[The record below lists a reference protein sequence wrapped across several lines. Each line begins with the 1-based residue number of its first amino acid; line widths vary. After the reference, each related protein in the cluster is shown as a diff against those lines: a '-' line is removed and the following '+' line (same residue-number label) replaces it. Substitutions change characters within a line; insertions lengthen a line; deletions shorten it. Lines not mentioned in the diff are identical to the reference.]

1 MTPPPHPS
9 RRGFLALSGA
19 AAAGVALGACG
30 GEDDEPRRPRGAADG
45 GLLNAALDLEYSMI
59 EAYRVGLGLV
69 DGDAA
74 RSIRG
79 FLGQEREHARRL
91 TQEVRRLGGEPR
103 PPKLREEYL
112 RSFPELRSGRD
123 ALRFAVD
130 LKNAAVRTY
139 LDSVPKLARR
149 RLRPLAASIAANEAE
164 QMSILLG
171 ELGRDPVP
179 EAFVTGKS

>member
-1 MTPPPHPS
+1 MPPPLDPS

-19 AAAGVALGACG
+19 AMAGATLGACDG
-30 GEDDEPRRPRGAADG
+30 GDDEPRRPRGAADG
-45 GLLNAALDLEYSMI
+45 GLLNAALDLELSMI
-59 EAYRVGLGLV
+59 EAYRIGLGLV
-69 DGDAA
+69 EGEAA
-74 RSIRG
+74 GSMRA
-79 FLGQEREHARRL
+79 FLEQERRHARRL
-91 TQEVRRLGGEPR
+91 TREVERLGAEPR
-103 PPKLREEYL
+103 RPKLREEYL

-139 LDSVPKLARR
+139 LDSVPKFARR

-164 QMSILLG
+164 QMSVLLE
-171 ELGRDPVP
+171 ELGRNPLP

>member
-1 MTPPPHPS
+1 MPSPPDPS

-19 AAAGVALGACG
+19 AAAGVALAACG
-30 GEDDEPRRPRGAADG
+30 GDDDEPRRPRGAADG
-45 GLLNAALDLEYSMI
+45 GLLNAALDLEQSMI
-59 EAYRVGLGLV
+59 EAYRIGLGLV
-69 DGDAA
+69 DRSAAGSMRAFLAQERRHAA
-74 RSIRG
+74 R
-79 FLGQEREHARRL
+79 LAR
-91 TQEVRRLGGEPR
+91 EVRRLGGEPR
-103 PPKLREEYL
+103 PPKTREEYL

-130 LKNAAVRTY
+130 LKNIAVRTY
-139 LDSVPKLARR
+139 LDSVPKFARV

-164 QMSILLG
+164 QMSVLLA

>member
-1 MTPPPHPS
+1 MPPPLDPS

-19 AAAGVALGACG
+19 AAAGMVLGACDG
-30 GEDDEPRRPRGAADG
+30 GDDEPRRPRGAADG
-45 GLLNAALDLEYSMI
+45 GLLNVALDLEHSMI
-59 EAYRVGLGLV
+59 AAYRVGLRLV

-74 RSIRG
+74 GSMRA
-79 FLGQEREHARRL
+79 FLRQERAHARRL
-91 TQEVRRLGGEPR
+91 AREVERLGGEPR

-112 RSFPELRSGRD
+112 RSFPALRSGRD

-130 LKNAAVRTY
+130 LKNIAVRTY

-149 RLRPLAASIAANEAE
+149 RLRPLAASIAANEAA
-164 QMSILLG
+164 QMSVLLA
-171 ELGRDPVP
+171 ELGRPPVP